1 MPAEPAEAPEAP
13 AAGTVGA
20 GRDVRPSRRTALRWG
35 TGIGLAAAATG
46 PAFAGCSNAH
56 ARNSAVGGGGGAGS
70 GSTAGVPSRSS
81 DAASGSAAGSA
92 VPTTADWNALAREL
106 PSGALVRPGDR
117 RFSSASRLFQPQ
129 FDDTRPAGV
138 GYVRSAHDV
147 AACIAFARRY
157 RLPIAARCGGHS
169 YAGWSG
175 STGLVVDVSALNG
188 ISARSGEAV
197 IGAGARLIDVYTGLA
212 AHGATIPAGS
222 CPTVGVTGLTLG
234 GGIGVTARAYGLTC
248 DSLTSAQIVTADG
261 KVRTAS
267 ASSDPDLFWALRGGG
282 GGNFGIVTSL
292 GFRTHPAESCAYA
305 FLNWPWSRAA
315 AVVSAWQR
323 WAPTAPD
330 ALWANLH
337 LACSEKGVLSVSV
350 GANLLGGSIA
360 ELEQHLSYLV
370 RGVGA
375 EPSSRVVNSRSY
387 LGTMQVMGS
396 VLGWSEAQAHLPGSL
411 PGQNPAGKV
420 ARQSYAARSD
430 VFTRTLPAAGAR
442 ALAAAVERYSRSG
455 AVAAGGSAA
464 VAFDLL
470 GGAINRVRA
479 QDTAFVHRNGLFIA
493 QYIANYPAQLGGSVV
508 SRSHSWLDA
517 TWSAM
522 RPYASGQAYQNYLDP
537 RLSNWRQA
545 YYGANAPRLASIK
558 RTYDPDRVFTFPQA
572 I

>member
-1 MPAEPAEAPEAP
+1 MPVEPAEPATDT
-13 AAGTVGA
+13 AAA
-20 GRDVRPSRRTALRWG
+20 AERPSRRAALRWG
-35 TGIGLAAAATG
+35 TGLGLAVAGAG
-46 PAFAGCSNAH
+46 PALAGCSSAH
-56 ARNSAVGGGGGAGS
+56 AR
-70 GSTAGVPSRSS
+70 
-81 DAASGSAAGSA
+81 GSAAGASA
-92 VPTTADWNALAREL
+92 PSSADGTPGAGPGGAASTRGTAAAAASGPSTADWNALAREL

-117 RFSSASRLFQPQ
+117 RYSSASHLFQPQ
-129 FDDTRPAGV
+129 FDGIHPSGV
-138 GYVRSAHDV
+138 AYVRSTHDV
-147 AACIAFARRY
+147 AACIGFARRF

-234 GGIGVTARAYGLTC
+234 GGVGVTGRAYGLTC
-248 DSLTSAQIVTADG
+248 DSLTSAEIVTADG
-261 KVRTAS
+261 RVRTAS
-267 ASSDPDLFWALRGGG
+267 ASAEPDLFWALRGGG

-292 GFRTHPAESCAYA
+292 GFRTHPAESCSYA

-315 AVVSAWQR
+315 AVVEGWQR
-323 WAPTAPD
+323 WAPSAPD

-350 GANLLGGSIA
+350 GANLLGGSTT
-360 ELEQHLSYLV
+360 ELENHLTSLV
-370 RGVGA
+370 RDVGA
-375 EPSSRVVNSRSY
+375 EPSSRVVNSRPY
-387 LGTMQVMGS
+387 LATMQVMGG
-396 VLGWSEAQAHLPGSL
+396 VLGWSEAQAHLPGGL
-411 PGQNPAGKV
+411 PGQNPAGRV
-420 ARQSYAARSD
+420 VRQSYAARSD
-430 VFTRTLPAAGAR
+430 VFTRTLPTAGAK
-442 ALAAAVERYSRSG
+442 ALAAAVERYARSG

-464 VAFDLL
+464 VAFDVL
-470 GGAINRVRA
+470 GGAIGRVRA

-493 QYIANYPAQLGGSVV
+493 QYIANYPSRLNGSVV
-508 SRSHSWLDA
+508 SRSHAWLDG

-537 RLSNWRQA
+537 RLAKWRQA
-545 YYGANAPRLASIK
+545 YYGANAARLATVK
-558 RTYDPDRVFTFPQA
+558 HQYDPGRLFTFPQA